1 MNIILSDIR
10 DGLIKSGIKNK
21 MTVSGESLVIK
32 LSDKNLMTIFLTRDC
47 YGFSYINYK
56 IMVYQT
62 GNVLEEN
69 RIDNQN
75 LDGQNLN
82 NKTYGQSQGSE
93 DYESK
98 DVFEVLPRTMEELL
112 DAFKFFN
119 EEN

>member
-21 MTVSGESLVIK
+21 MTASGDTLVIK
-32 LSDKNLMTIFLTRDC
+32 LSDKNLMTIFLKSDD
-47 YGFSYINYK
+47 YGYNRIGYK

-69 RIDNQN
+69 RIDNKK
-75 LDGQNLN
+75 LDGQPLN
-82 NKTYGQSQGSE
+82 EGTYGRDQHSY
-93 DYESK
+93 DYDSK
-98 DVFEVLPRTMEELL
+98 DVFEVLPKTMEELL
-112 DAFKFFN
+112 DVFNFFN

>member
-1 MNIILSDIR
+1 MNIVLSDIR
-10 DGLIKSGIKNK
+10 DGFIKSGIKNK

-32 LSDKNLMTIFLTRDC
+32 LSDKNLMTISLERGN
-47 YGFSYINYK
+47 YGYSYIKYK

-69 RIDNQN
+69 IINNQK
-75 LDGQNLN
+75 LDDQYLYD
-82 NKTYGQSQGSE
+82 KTYGHDQSSH

-112 DAFKFFN
+112 DAFNFFN
-119 EEN
+119 EED

>member
-10 DGLIKSGIKNK
+10 DGFVKSGIKNK

-32 LSDKNLMTIFLTRDC
+32 LSDKNLMTIFLEIDE
-47 YGFSYINYK
+47 YGFSYICYK

-69 RIDNQN
+69 RIDNQK
-75 LDGQNLN
+75 LDGQKLYS
-82 NKTYGQSQGSE
+82 KTYGCEFNSC

-112 DAFKFFN
+112 DVFNFFN

>member
-1 MNIILSDIR
+1 MNIVLSDIR

-21 MTVSGESLVIK
+21 MAASGDTLVIK
-32 LSDKNLMTIFLTRDC
+32 LSDKNLMTIFLESDT

-56 IMVYQT
+56 VMVYQT

-69 RIDNQN
+69 RIDNQT
-75 LDGQNLN
+75 LDNQNLN
-82 NKTYGQSQGSE
+82 GETYGRSQGE
-93 DYESK
+93 YDYDSK
-98 DVFEVLPRTMEELL
+98 DIFEVLPKTMEELL

>member
-10 DGLIKSGIKNK
+10 DGFIKSGIKNK
-21 MTVSGESLVIK
+21 MTASGESLVIK
-32 LSDKNLMTIFLTRDC
+32 LSDKNLMTIFLEKDR
-47 YGFSYINYK
+47 YGDSYINYK

-62 GNVLEEN
+62 GNVLESN
-69 RIDNQN
+69 RIDNQK
-75 LDGQNLN
+75 LDNQCLYD
-82 NKTYGQSQGSE
+82 KTYGRSQSSC

-112 DAFKFFN
+112 DVFNFFN